1 MARSKEHAKY
11 ANDTRINN
19 SGVNITQV
27 SSPYLYIRS
36 TLVTM
41 NSSIPVSKQ
50 SKHLVNIIPIAE
62 I

>member
-1 MARSKEHAKY
+1 MARSKEH

-36 TLVTM
+36 TLVT
-41 NSSIPVSKQ
+41 SSIPISKQ
-50 SKHLVNIIPIAE
+50 SKLLVNIIPTAE